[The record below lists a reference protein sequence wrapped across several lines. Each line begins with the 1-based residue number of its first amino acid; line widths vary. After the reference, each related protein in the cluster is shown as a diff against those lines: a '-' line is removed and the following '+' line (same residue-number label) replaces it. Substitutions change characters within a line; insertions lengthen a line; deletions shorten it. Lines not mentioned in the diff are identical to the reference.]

1 MKYSLRML
9 FTLSMRTITSTYAC
23 ALKLASTIIK
33 MNDNTCGLFLCGEW
47 FLPCHCCRLV
57 KTVENAA
64 TVELRCLLTSA
75 QSVNISQVWIRI
87 LTTVKNVEYVGKKH

>member
-1 MKYSLRML
+1 M
-9 FTLSMRTITSTYAC
+9 
-23 ALKLASTIIK
+23 
-33 MNDNTCGLFLCGEW
+33 FLYGEW

-64 TVELRCLLTSA
+64 NVELRCLLTSA
-75 QSVNISQVWIRI
+75 QSVNISQVLIRI